1 VTTKHLERRLE
12 KVMRAL
18 STSEEYFNHELLF
31 VYECDKR
38 WPDGKGA
45 PRFIGA
51 ECDRIIECARPDY
64 EKLQRW

>member
-1 VTTKHLERRLE
+1 
-12 KVMRAL
+12 MRAL
-18 STSEEYFNHELLF
+18 STSEESFNHELLF

-64 EKLQRW
+64 EKLQRG